1 MTGRYDHVL
10 SFVLEHP
17 WNLERPMLRVVAGIL
32 ARRMAGQSGDDAA
45 IAAALVDRK
54 QLPPARAGSVAII
67 PVYGVIA
74 PRMNLFSEFS
84 GGTTFENLSRSLAK
98 AMANPDVSTIL
109 LDIDSPGGSVA
120 GNAEFAAEVMK
131 ARATK
136 RVIAQI
142 QYTGA
147 SAAYMV
153 AAACSEIVAAPSA
166 RIGSIGTYAILE
178 DLSGALE
185 QLGVKETFIFAGE
198 GKDDNN
204 VGAPPSAGLIARTQ
218 KSVDL
223 AYGQFVTGVVNG
235 RGKGVTPE
243 KVRGAWKAFVYGS
256 EEALAIGMI
265 DSVGT
270 LNDTLTRVLSA
281 GGATDQRA
289 ARTLRADTTT
299 TTTTTTT
306 DDDLCPDCHGSGLK
320 PEKFMGDPEGQQPC
334 PTCNG
339 TGKKP
344 IPTDDTAQERA
355 SATAQDPTSDAQW
368 QNGIDAAL
376 LELDL

>member
-1 MTGRYDHVL
+1 MKGRYDHVL

-32 ARRMAGQSGDDAA
+32 ARRMAGQDVDDAA

-54 QLPPARAGSVAII
+54 SLPQPRAGSVAII

-74 PRMNLFSEFS
+74 PRMNMFSEFS
-84 GGTTFENLSRSLAK
+84 GGVTYESLSRSLAK
-98 AMANPDVSTIL
+98 AMATTDVKTIL

-136 RVIAQI
+136 PVIAQI

-147 SAAYMV
+147 SAAYLI
-153 AAACSEIVAAPSA
+153 AAACTEIVAAPSA

-198 GKDDNN
+198 GKDDSN

-218 KSVDL
+218 QSVDL
-223 AYGQFVTGVVNG
+223 AYDQFVTGVVNG
-235 RGKGVTPE
+235 RGKGTTPE
-243 KVRGAWKAFVYGS
+243 RVRSEWKAFVYGS
-256 EEALAIGMI
+256 AKALSIGMI
-265 DSVGT
+265 DSIAT
-270 LNDTLTRVLSA
+270 LNDTLARVLSA
-281 GGATDQRA
+281 SPDAADRRA
-289 ARTLRADTTT
+289 ALTLSTTLAT
-299 TTTTTTT
+299 
-306 DDDLCPDCHGSGLK
+306 L
-320 PEKFMGDPEGQQPC
+320 
-334 PTCNG
+334 
-339 TGKKP
+339 
-344 IPTDDTAQERA
+344 QEPSPATSQELA
-355 SATAQDPTSDAQW
+355 SDFAW
-368 QNGIDAAL
+368 QNTVDRNL
-376 LELDL
+376 FELDI